1 MKKCIKQIKS
11 QLLKTI
17 SEIDEY
23 KWMFCRNPETDFTR
37 NMKWSFEDA
46 MLSIFHMGCESTG
59 RGINRPRAVKIFRF
73 RKKEGYSDRIIIC
86 TAKESDTSGGIP
98 VSVPSGYRIC
108 MQTEDL

>member
-46 MLSIFHMGCESTG
+46 MLSILHMGCESTG
-59 RGINRPRAVKIFRF
+59 RGINRPRAVKIC
-73 RKKEGYSDRIIIC
+73 I
-86 TAKESDTSGGIP
+86 
-98 VSVPSGYRIC
+98 
-108 MQTEDL
+108 